1 MSELW
6 TPPQGEE
13 RVAWQWR
20 FQASLGLVG
29 VPTRDGRVL
38 LPQRVKDYTEDGAP
52 LLVAAYPVVSR
63 PGDGQGGPDEFD
75 LAPVAVIE
83 RVEVHAAELVAFGT
97 FGSDSRSGHYRGA
110 LAIGAVWLGMDVRT
124 PLEPEPLYR
133 AVGFRDW
140 RVRGAV
146 MVAEPA
152 WEPGLLGRP
161 RVWRAPAGAAW

>member
-1 MSELW
+1 MSGLW
-6 TPPQGEE
+6 TPPEKGAEWE
-13 RVAWQWR
+13 WR

-38 LPQRVKDYTEDGAP
+38 LPQRGVELVEEGVP
-52 LLVAAYPVVSR
+52 LLVGAYPMVSR
-63 PGDGQGGPDEFD
+63 AGDGQGGEELYHLD
-75 LAPVAVIE
+75 PVAAVQ
-83 RVEVHAAELVAFGT
+83 RVEVHAAELVAFGV
-97 FGSDSRSGHYRGA
+97 FGNNRLCDNYRGA
-110 LAIGAVWLGMDVRT
+110 LAIGAVWLGMDLRVGD
-124 PLEPEPLYR
+124 EPEPLYR

-152 WEPGLLGRP
+152 WEPSLLARP